1 MSPTLSRTRNLT
13 FLQLNLVMILEMIL
27 ERGEIL
33 GLESGVPLVFEI
45 LVLRMDSVSESCQ

>member
-33 GLESGVPLVFEI
+33 GLESGVPVLVFEN
-45 LVLRMDSVSESCQ
+45 VSEC